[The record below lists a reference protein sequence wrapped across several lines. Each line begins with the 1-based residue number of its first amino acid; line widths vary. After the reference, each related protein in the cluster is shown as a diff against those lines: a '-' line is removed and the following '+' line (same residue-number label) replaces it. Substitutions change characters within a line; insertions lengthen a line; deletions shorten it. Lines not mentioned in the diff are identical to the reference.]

1 MTPRDGTET
10 PEAVRPPEGTP
21 RTDLPGD
28 GEAEDGG
35 DFITLVPGPLTGV
48 FRRGWAWLEDRTG
61 ITAAL
66 HRRLYEAVPKQG
78 GWFYTL
84 GSATLVI
91 ILVQFFTGIF
101 LLLDYVPSV
110 TQAYSSLEFLRT
122 NDLFGDWMRGIH
134 LWGAYI
140 LMLLIGLHALRT
152 FMSASY
158 KKPRELNWMVGVTL
172 FFLVLA
178 MAITGAMLP
187 WDQASYWT
195 ATVVTNIPHY
205 LPIIGNGVRTLWRGG
220 DFVGQITLT
229 RTFAL
234 HIWVLPALLV
244 ALIGAHL
251 LLLFRHGEFGSWV
264 NYRTTSA
271 DPAAEVAERVRRAE
285 PPYPTRGA
293 EPLYSVPRETVD
305 FFPNQLFKDTVVSF
319 VLVIFVF
326 VMGLISGAPLDGPAN
341 PATLTYV
348 PTPEW
353 FYLPLDQLLVFFPT
367 QLVGF
372 GVFIIVGIGATVMLL
387 LPFIDRNP
395 ERHPIR
401 RPDVLVPAFFLIG
414 TVIYLAMLGVN
425 RLYNL

>member
-1 MTPRDGTET
+1 MSAGS
-10 PEAVRPPEGTP
+10 PEGTA
-21 RTDLPGD
+21 PGT
-28 GEAEDGG
+28 GAAEGGG
-35 DFITLVPGPLTGV
+35 DFITLVPQPLTGP
-48 FRRGWAWLEDRTG
+48 FRRGWAWFDDRTG
-61 ITAAL
+61 ITGLL
-66 HRRLYEAVPKQG
+66 HKGLYEAVPKQG
-78 GWFYTL
+78 GWAYTL
-84 GSATLVI
+84 GSATLVV

-101 LLLDYVPSV
+101 LLLAYVPSV
-110 TQAYSSLEFLRT
+110 TQAYTSLLYLRV
-122 NDLFGDWMRGIH
+122 DDFFGDWIRGIH
-134 LWGAYI
+134 LWGAYV
-140 LMLLIGLHALRT
+140 LMLLIGVHALRT
-152 FMSASY
+152 FISASY
-158 KKPRELNWMVGVTL
+158 KAPRELNWISGVML

-187 WDQASYWT
+187 WDQAAYWT

-205 LPIIGNGVRTLWRGG
+205 LPVIGNGVRTLWRGG
-220 DFVGQITLT
+220 DFVGPTTLT

-234 HIWVLPALLV
+234 HIWVLPAILL

-251 LLLFRHGEFGSWV
+251 YLLRRHGEFGSWV
-264 NYRTTSA
+264 NYRTTS
-271 DPAAEVAERVRRAE
+271 DQPDREIAERIRNAE
-285 PPYPTRGA
+285 PPYPTRGT
-293 EPLYSVPRETVD
+293 EPVYSAPSETVD
-305 FFPNQLFKDTVVSF
+305 FFPDQLFKDTVVSLG
-319 VLVIFVF
+319 VLVIIV

-367 QLVGF
+367 ALVGL
-372 GVFIIVGIGATVMLL
+372 GVFVIVGIGATLMLA

-395 ERHPIR
+395 DRHPIR

>member
-1 MTPRDGTET
+1 MSDRRLGTEV
-10 PEAVRPPEGTP
+10 PGAEAPGSNGATPPEE
-21 RTDLPGD
+21 R
-28 GEAEDGG
+28 G
-35 DFITLVPGPLTGV
+35 DFIGLFPEPVLGP
-48 FRRGWAWLEDRTG
+48 FRRSWAWFDDRTG
-61 ITAAL
+61 ISGL
-66 HRRLYEAVPKQG
+66 LYKGLYEAVPRQG
-78 GWFYTL
+78 GWAYTL
-84 GSATLVI
+84 GSATLVVI
-91 ILVQFFTGIF
+91 IVQFFTGIF

-110 TQAYSSLEFLRT
+110 TQAYSSLLYLRT

-140 LMLLIGLHALRT
+140 LMLLIGAHALRT
-152 FMSASY
+152 FISASY
-158 KKPRELNWMVGVTL
+158 KKPRELNWISGVML

-195 ATVVTNIPHY
+195 AVVVTNIPHY
-205 LPIIGNGVRTLWRGG
+205 LPVIGNGLRTLWRGG
-220 DFVGQITLT
+220 NFVGPVTLT

-234 HIWVLPALLV
+234 HIWVLPALLLG
-244 ALIGAHL
+244 LIGGHL
-251 LLLFRHGEFGSWV
+251 YLLRRHGEFGSWV
-264 NYRTTSA
+264 NYRTAT
-271 DPAAEVAERVRRAE
+271 DNPEREIAERVRHAE

-293 EPLYSVPRETVD
+293 DPQYSVPSQTVD
-305 FFPNQLFKDTVVSF
+305 FFPDQLFKDTLVSL
-319 VLVIFVF
+319 VLVVFIF

-341 PATLTYV
+341 TATLTYV

-367 QLVGF
+367 ALVGF
-372 GVFIIVGIGATVMLL
+372 GVFVVVGIGATLMLA

-401 RPDVLVPAFFLIG
+401 RPDVLIPAFFLIG